1 MWKDYSVSYIRK
13 NKASSISIMAAALVA
28 TLFLS
33 LICSLFYNMW
43 QYNID
48 QILYEE
54 GDWQGRLVGKIKDT
68 DIEMIQSF
76 TNVTRLETY
85 QDKSGQTVVD
95 VYFDNLRDIYHDLPQ
110 ITAQSGLTEAKIS
123 YHDTLLSQ
131 YLIFDPQDEQPPM
144 ILSLY
149 IFVML
154 TTCISLIL
162 MIRNAFAASMTARIH
177 QLGIL
182 SGIGATP
189 RQLKICLLQEAFALC
204 GLPVLLGSAGGIGL
218 CACFLEFAK
227 YIGRGYQSI
236 PVVLHYHPLVFLVTI
251 LAALLTVF
259 LSAWLP
265 ARKMSRITP
274 LQAIHIVSE
283 QSLGKKKRSLTL
295 LSLFGIEGELAG
307 NALKARRKE
316 LRISTISL
324 TLSFFAFTMFLIF
337 ATLSNISTKHTYFEK
352 YKDVWDVMVTVKNTD
367 MEELK
372 ELPELTELAGVE
384 SCVAYQKAVSYTII
398 REEQL
403 SSELQAL
410 GGIRGV
416 AGSDGRMLDNGI
428 WLVKVPVVIMDD
440 DGFMEYCRQIGMEP
454 GIDGGIV
461 LNRIWDSSNSN
472 FRYPE
477 YIPFI
482 RETSQSIML
491 TDETGKESGARIRLL
506 KYTQE
511 EPVLREEYEDYT
523 LVQII
528 PSSLWKKVGLRVS
541 ENAPDTSLR
550 ILASDDSMVYD
561 IEKEVKERLSGI
573 YTVDTENR
581 IQAEIKNEELWKGYK
596 MIAGALCGLL
606 ALIGIANIFSH
617 TLGFLYQ
624 RKREF
629 ARYLSVGVTPAGIKK
644 MLWIEALTVAGRPLL
659 ITVPLAALFAVFA
672 VTASYLDPA
681 EFLVALPV
689 FPVLLFILLI
699 FVFVGLAYYIGGK
712 RLLQWDLSEVLGNDT
727 MI

>member
-428 WLVKVPVVIMDD
+428 WLI
-440 DGFMEYCRQIGMEP
+440 
-454 GIDGGIV
+454 
-461 LNRIWDSSNSN
+461 NN
-472 FRYPE
+472 
-477 YIPFI
+477 
-482 RETSQSIML
+482 
-491 TDETGKESGARIRLL
+491 
-506 KYTQE
+506 
-511 EPVLREEYEDYT
+511 
-523 LVQII
+523 
-528 PSSLWKKVGLRVS
+528 LWKF
-541 ENAPDTSLR
+541 N
-550 ILASDDSMVYD
+550 
-561 IEKEVKERLSGI
+561 
-573 YTVDTENR
+573 
-581 IQAEIKNEELWKGYK
+581 
-596 MIAGALCGLL
+596 LL
-606 ALIGIANIFSH
+606 
-617 TLGFLYQ
+617 
-624 RKREF
+624 
-629 ARYLSVGVTPAGIKK
+629 
-644 MLWIEALTVAGRPLL
+644 
-659 ITVPLAALFAVFA
+659 
-672 VTASYLDPA
+672 
-681 EFLVALPV
+681 
-689 FPVLLFILLI
+689 
-699 FVFVGLAYYIGGK
+699 
-712 RLLQWDLSEVLGNDT
+712 
-727 MI
+727 